1 MSKRAIFNACLVAV
15 ALLASLSAALL
26 AYGTDPDWGRY
37 RHGLNLILLTA
48 RLSGLLATV
57 SLLCCLAVVAMI
69 VAGRRRIFWLII
81 LGPVLALF
89 AHRIFSNPMRIY
101 GILDNPTCVKADAA
115 TFLADSDYVVGVT
128 LKDTPYAYPY
138 SALFRSPV
146 VLQANHD
153 EQYLLIWSMFA
164 NRVIVQ
170 QVDRTVRCGELQ
182 IVSMPANALLLYN
195 GRGGQFI
202 NGVTGLTTRGEKPA
216 GFHTP
221 LQTYK
226 LTWAQWKS
234 LHPDT
239 WVLSAA
245 TNDRQVTQPVLPRYP
260 ISAAPA
266 HDQRPQM
273 IAFLPTTRPIAL
285 PMDAVGTGPTNIGIG
300 EIQLLLVRDS
310 KSGLLKAFNR
320 QLDEDLAPLFHT
332 KSDAKRPSVAWED
345 NDSGTEWSADGRGI
359 EGQFKGKQL
368 QSVPVDDA
376 DYLEVMQHWFPD
388 LQQLTPLQPTG
399 RASQFDNPSDSKTRR
414 RRR

>member
-15 ALLASLSAALL
+15 TLLATLSAALL

-37 RHGLNLILLTA
+37 RHGLNLIILTQ
-48 RLSGLLATV
+48 RLSGLLATL

-89 AHRIFSNPMRIY
+89 AHRIISSPMRIY
-101 GILDNPTCVKADAA
+101 EILDNPACVKDDAA
-115 TFLADSDYVVGVT
+115 TFLADDDYVVGVT

-138 SALFRSPV
+138 SALFRAPV

-216 GFHTP
+216 GFRTP

-226 LTWAQWKS
+226 LTWGQWKS

-239 WVLSAA
+239 WVLPAA
-245 TNDRQVTQPVLPRYP
+245 ANDRRVTQPVLPRYP
-260 ISAAPA
+260 VSAGLSSDR
-266 HDQRPQM
+266 HPQM
-273 IAFLPTTRPIAL
+273 VVFVPTTQPIAL
-285 PMDAVGTGPTNIGIG
+285 PMDAVGAGPTNIGFA
-300 EIQLLLVRDS
+300 ETQLLLVRDG
-310 KSGLLKAFNR
+310 KTGLLKAFNR
-320 QLDEDLAPLFHT
+320 QLDEDLAPLFHS
-332 KSDAKRPSVAWED
+332 KSDAKRPAVAWED

-359 EGQFKGKQL
+359 EGQFKGRQL

-376 DYLEVMQHWFPD
+376 DYLEVMQHWFGD
-388 LQQLTPLQPTG
+388 LQLVTPLQPTG
-399 RASQFDNPSDSKTRR
+399 RPPQFDNPRETKSRR
-414 RRR
+414 RR

>member
-1 MSKRAIFNACLVAV
+1 VSKRAIFNACLVAV
-15 ALLASLSAALL
+15 ALLATLSAAML

-37 RHGLNLILLTA
+37 RHGLNLIILTQ
-48 RLSGLLATV
+48 RLSGLLATL

-89 AHRIFSNPMRIY
+89 AHRIVSNPMRIY
-101 GILDNPTCVKADAA
+101 QILDNPTCVKADAA
-115 TFLADSDYVVGVT
+115 TFLTDSDYVVGVT

-138 SALFRSPV
+138 SALFRAPV

-216 GFHTP
+216 GFRTP
-221 LQTYK
+221 VQTYK
-226 LTWAQWKS
+226 LTWGQWKS

-239 WVLSAA
+239 WVLPAA
-245 TNDRQVTQPVLPRYP
+245 ADDRQVTQPVLPRYP
-260 ISAAPA
+260 MSAGPA
-266 HDQRPQM
+266 SDQRPQM
-273 IAFLPTTRPIAL
+273 IAFVPTTRPIAL
-285 PMDAVGTGPTNIGIG
+285 PMDAVGAGPTNIGIG
-300 EIQLLLVRDS
+300 DTQLLLVRDS
-310 KSGLLKAFNR
+310 KNGLLKAFDR
-320 QLDEDLAPLFHT
+320 QLEDDLAPLFHS
-332 KSDAKRPSVAWED
+332 KSDAKRPAVAWED

-376 DYLEVMQHWFPD
+376 DYLEVMRHWFGD
-388 LQQLTPLQPTG
+388 LQEVTPLQATG
-399 RASQFDNPSDSKTRR
+399 RPSQFVNPGDAKSRR